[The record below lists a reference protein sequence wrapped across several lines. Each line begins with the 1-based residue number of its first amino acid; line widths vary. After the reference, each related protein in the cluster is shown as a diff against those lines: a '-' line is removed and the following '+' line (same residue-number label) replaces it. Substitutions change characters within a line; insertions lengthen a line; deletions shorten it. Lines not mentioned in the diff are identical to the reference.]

1 MKLIWLVLLCFIAY
15 QAVLLYSVQN
25 VDTMLEEYANTIKEL
40 EKIQES
46 SKNASDLNH
55 ETLQKLEVMREKA
68 IKSLQEAE
76 VEMRVYK
83 RLVAFAVEKGDTEL
97 MLQLVLDQLQNQ
109 K

>member
-1 MKLIWLVLLCFIAY
+1 MAY

-40 EKIQES
+40 EKIHES
-46 SKNASDLNH
+46 SKNASDLNR
-55 ETLQKLEVMREKA
+55 ETLQTLEVMREEA